1 MKWRGPGHSL
11 NPARAAARAQARTVA
26 RAEATAGAALGQ
38 ARAATAPAGWQL
50 LTDDS
55 GSLVAYHVGSGTSVV
70 LAQPPSNTNNDQ
82 QEGEHG
88 QV

>member
-1 MKWRGPGHSL
+1 
-11 NPARAAARAQARTVA
+11 
-26 RAEATAGAALGQ
+26 
-38 ARAATAPAGWQL
+38 
-50 LTDDS
+50 
-55 GSLVAYHVGSGTSVV
+55 VAYHVGSGTSVV